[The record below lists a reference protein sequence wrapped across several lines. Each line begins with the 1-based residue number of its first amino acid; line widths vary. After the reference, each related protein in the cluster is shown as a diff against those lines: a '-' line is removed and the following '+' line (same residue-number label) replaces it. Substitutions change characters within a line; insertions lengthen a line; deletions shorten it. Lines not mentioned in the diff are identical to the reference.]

1 MVIPHSTV
9 VELLNHGFGNMKTQL
24 HTCLITGLEHHR
36 APVICLAIVK
46 YEVGVLR
53 VNGRIRH
60 SNVNFNCP
68 TALLH
73 YVRQRFWPVQGK
85 ATCRKVVHDCI
96 KYFRVKPIGVKQ
108 LMGDLPKERVTPD
121 FPFNCSGVDFCGP
134 FLVKYKHQRK
144 GTYHN
149 VYVCLFVCLVT
160 KAVHL
165 EMVTDLTSD
174 AFIACL
180 KRFVARRGLCSKLFS
195 DNGTNFIGAN
205 KELSK
210 LYNLVVKPDDSLA
223 SYLSTEG
230 IDWNFIPPRAPNFG
244 GLWESG
250 VKAFKYHFKRI
261 LGNSKL
267 SYEEFLTVITQIEGI
282 LNSRPLAPLSSDTDV
297 YDVLTPAHFLIGRSL
312 NTVVEPN
319 LIEVK
324 DNRLSNWKKLT
335 KLIQMFWRKWH
346 IQYLNNLQQRS
357 KWKDVPWSQTSYCNG
372 FLRNEFLPGWSVGH
386 FELPPSNQ
394 STIRKV
400 QQCPL
405 EST

>member
-1 MVIPHSTV
+1 
-9 VELLNHGFGNMKTQL
+9 
-24 HTCLITGLEHHR
+24 
-36 APVICLAIVK
+36 
-46 YEVGVLR
+46 
-53 VNGRIRH
+53 
-60 SNVNFNCP
+60 
-68 TALLH
+68 
-73 YVRQRFWPVQGK
+73 
-85 ATCRKVVHDCI
+85 
-96 KYFRVKPIGVKQ
+96 
-108 LMGDLPKERVTPD
+108 
-121 FPFNCSGVDFCGP
+121 
-134 FLVKYKHQRK
+134 
-144 GTYHN
+144 
-149 VYVCLFVCLVT
+149 
-160 KAVHL
+160 
-165 EMVTDLTSD
+165 MVTDLTSD

-180 KRFVARRGLCSKLFS
+180 KRFVAQRGLCSKLFS

-210 LYNLVVKPDDSLA
+210 LYNLVVKPDDSHA

-244 GLWESG
+244 CLWESG

-357 KWKDVPWSQTSYCNG
+357 KWKMKQLLTPISQQNA
-372 FLRNEFLPGWSVGH
+372 LPTKFVA
-386 FELPPSNQ
+386 PPSGE
-394 STIRKV
+394 II
-400 QQCPL
+400 
-405 EST
+405 

>member
-1 MVIPHSTV
+1 
-9 VELLNHGFGNMKTQL
+9 
-24 HTCLITGLEHHR
+24 
-36 APVICLAIVK
+36 
-46 YEVGVLR
+46 
-53 VNGRIRH
+53 
-60 SNVNFNCP
+60 
-68 TALLH
+68 
-73 YVRQRFWPVQGK
+73 
-85 ATCRKVVHDCI
+85 
-96 KYFRVKPIGVKQ
+96 
-108 LMGDLPKERVTPD
+108 
-121 FPFNCSGVDFCGP
+121 
-134 FLVKYKHQRK
+134 
-144 GTYHN
+144 
-149 VYVCLFVCLVT
+149 
-160 KAVHL
+160 
-165 EMVTDLTSD
+165 MVTDLTSD

-210 LYNLVVKPDDSLA
+210 LYNLVLKLDDSLA

-261 LGNSKL
+261 LGNSK

-282 LNSRPLAPLSSDTDV
+282 LNSRPLAPLSSDIDV

-357 KWKDVPWSQTSYCNG
+357 KWKIK
-372 FLRNEFLPGWSVGH
+372 EFH
-386 FELPPSNQ
+386 IPPSSTSFPLFS
-394 STIRKV
+394 STILGEIRREAEIYFTAAYFS
-400 QQCPL
+400 PS
-405 EST
+405 STTQNKLPKLQYRL